1 MLSNRH
7 GLYNLKPDIFV
18 APFKENKKIDIF
30 IGYKFD
36 NTQVDDFFENK
47 LKPLIEDLLRKY
59 SPVKDS
65 VSSANFKFDNTILTN
80 ILTQIDGARMAI
92 IDLTD
97 HSYNVYYEAGI
108 LKGKEIPVIFTA
120 HSKEKGTIPFDVNN
134 FHVFYWDEEIEEEF
148 LKSIRKCILQELN

>member
-1 MLSNRH
+1 MIRKKYSLH
-7 GLYNLKPDIFV
+7 NLQEDIFI

-36 NTQVDDFFENK
+36 NIEVDEFFENK

-65 VSSANFKFDNTILTN
+65 VSNPNFKFDNTILNN
-80 ILTQIDGARMAI
+80 ILSQIDDSRMAI

-97 HSYNVYYEAGI
+97 HSHNVYYEAGI

-120 HSKEKGTIPFDVNN
+120 HSKEKDTIPFDVNN
-134 FHVFYWDEEIEEEF
+134 FHIVYWDKGKEEEF
-148 LKSIRKCILQELN
+148 LDNIKKCILQELY